1 MKTFVGQF
9 GPWAV
14 VTGASSGIG
23 EAFARRLAQISL
35 NLVLVARREDR
46 LRKLADDLKR
56 QHSVNTQVV
65 AADLSHHDF
74 IPLIEQATDDM
85 QVGLLVNCAG
95 IATTGHFLDNDLVS
109 ELRLLHVNNCAPL
122 ILAHHFGSS
131 MRNRHRGGIIFLS
144 STVALAGVPA
154 WSNYAASKA
163 HDLVFAEGLARELRS
178 DGISVLAMC
187 PGPTQTELWPA
198 GTKPFFPMKPDVV
211 VDIALKK
218 LGSKTTVVA
227 GRLNSIIA
235 FSTRLLP
242 RSWNAKIFGRVIG
255 RMLEV
260 VNTPAAALE
269 PERNHFPETL
279 IAKEYSHDTD

>member
-23 EAFARRLAQISL
+23 EAFARRLAEIGLS
-35 NLVLVARREDR
+35 LVLVAGREDR
-46 LRKLADDLKR
+46 LRKLADDLKS
-56 QHSVNTQVV
+56 QHSVHTQVV
-65 AADLSHHDF
+65 VADLSHHDF
-74 IPLIEQATDDM
+74 MPLIEQATDDM

-109 ELRLLHVNNCAPL
+109 ELTLLHVNNRAPL
-122 ILAHHFGSS
+122 ILAHHFGRS

-163 HDLVFAEGLARELRS
+163 HDLVFAEGLAPELRS
-178 DGISVLAMC
+178 DGISVLAVC

-211 VDIALKK
+211 VDMALKK
-218 LGSKTTVVA
+218 LGSTTTVVA

-242 RSWNAKIFGRVIG
+242 RSWNARIFGRVIG
-255 RMLEV
+255 GMLEEV
-260 VNTPAAALE
+260 KKPTPIPTEQAEPA
-269 PERNHFPETL
+269 PERSGRSRKALP
-279 IAKEYSHDTD
+279 